1 LKQTKSAPG
10 AISHTITGEW
20 LHGQVISGEYYPEKN
35 GTISGSGKMTV
46 SNRCPV
52 PTLAA
57 GALVDGFRVLRVLQI
72 PEIRITA
79 YEDTFQI

>member
-1 LKQTKSAPG
+1 
-10 AISHTITGEW
+10 
-20 LHGQVISGEYYPEKN
+20 
-35 GTISGSGKMTV
+35 MTV

-57 GALVDGFRVLRVLQI
+57 GALVDGFRVLQI